1 MGFASNGAIV
11 AQVLTD
17 NSTIVAAIGPI
28 LPISS
33 SWNLIAQTWS
43 STDGLK
49 LYVNDTVV
57 SSVSASSFLA
67 SGTTPNYLT
76 LSNCLSGCGVCSN
89 GSVSEPGPFTGAID
103 DLRIY
108 NRELTSIDVCTLY
121 NTV

>member
-17 NSTIVAAIGPI
+17 NSTIVTAIGPI

-43 STDGLK
+43 STDGLQ
-49 LYVNDTVV
+49 LYVNDILV
-57 SSVSASSFLA
+57 SSVSASSFLG

-76 LSNCLSGCGVCSN
+76 LSNCLSGCDVCSN